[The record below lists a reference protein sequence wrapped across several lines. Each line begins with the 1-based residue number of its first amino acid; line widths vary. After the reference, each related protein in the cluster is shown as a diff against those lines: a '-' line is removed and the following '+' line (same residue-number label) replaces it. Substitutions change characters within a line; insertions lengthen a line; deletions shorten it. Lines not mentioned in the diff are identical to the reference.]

1 MEKLFDSVKELDK
14 RAEDSF
20 NLKNGVLMEQA
31 ARGMAEYI
39 RRYCT
44 DSATLQNRSKPSTLQ
59 QHTTP
64 STKPCVQIACGSGD
78 NGGDGFALARMLGD
92 FCRVR
97 TVAVFE
103 PKSPLCK
110 LQRERLELL
119 GIPVYTDLI
128 DHCDVLV
135 DAVFGTGI
143 HGLLDEH
150 TCAVLGQLNAVD
162 GYKIACDI
170 PSGLNTAGIPSPV
183 AFRADTTCTM
193 GALKTALYADSAK
206 DYTGTIQLLGL
217 GLPRTSYEGETNT
230 FLLSA
235 DDMCL
240 PHRSL
245 QNTHKMSYGH
255 GVFLCG
261 EKAGACMLAASAA
274 LHFGIGLVT
283 ILGTPQPNA
292 LPDFMYSTGLPDTFS
307 ALMVG
312 SGLGRSKTSQLP
324 ALHLLADEQVEER
337 PLILDADILH
347 SRAIMSVLPDCKLP
361 ILTPHPK
368 EFQSLLANSGLAQ
381 VSIAEIQ
388 QDRFGYLRL
397 FCTAFPHA
405 VVVLKG
411 AYPLI
416 GYGTQIFVNPL
427 GTNALAKA
435 GTGDVLSG
443 MITALAAQGYPPL
456 EAAYTASL
464 AHAQAARLLHTDYG
478 LTASALAASLPDL
491 CRISGEINNAD
502 ASVGVLNHP
511 HE

>member
-1 MEKLFDSVKELDK
+1 MEKIFDSVKELDK
-14 RAEDSF
+14 RAENSF

-39 RRYCT
+39 RSYCA
-44 DSATLQNRSKPSTLQ
+44 D
-59 QHTTP
+59 HTAPYTMQIDTAAP
-64 STKPCVQIACGSGD
+64 LPARQYHSPHVTKPCVQIICGSGD

-92 FCRVR
+92 FCTVR
-97 TVAVFE
+97 TVASFE

-119 GIPVYTDLI
+119 GIPVYTDIL
-128 DHCDVLV
+128 DSCDVLV

-143 HGLLDEH
+143 HGELDSH
-150 TCAVLGQLNAVD
+150 ACSVLEQMNAVR
-162 GYKIACDI
+162 GYKVACDI
-170 PSGLNTAGIPSPV
+170 PSGLNAAGIPAPIS
-183 AFRADTTCTM
+183 FRADTTCTM
-193 GALKTALYADSAK
+193 GALKTALYADTAK

-217 GLPRTSYEGETNT
+217 GLPRSSYEGDTNT

-235 DDMCL
+235 ADMRL
-240 PHRSL
+240 PHRSV

-255 GVFLCG
+255 GVFFCG
-261 EKAGACMLAASAA
+261 EKPGACVLAASAA

-283 ILGTPQPNA
+283 ILGVPQPNA
-292 LPDFMYSTGLPDTFS
+292 LPDFMYSTELPDTFS

-312 SGLGRSKTSQLP
+312 SGLGRSKTAQLP
-324 ALHLLADEQVEER
+324 ALSLLANPQVEDC

-347 SRAIMSVLPDCKLP
+347 SKALMSVLPACKQP

-368 EFQSLLANSGLAQ
+368 EFQSLLTNSGLAQ
-381 VSIAEIQ
+381 VSTTEIQ
-388 QDRFGYLRL
+388 QDRFAYLRL
-397 FCTAFPHA
+397 FCTTFPHT

-416 GYGTQIFVNPL
+416 GQGEQIFVNPL

-464 AHAQAARLLHTDYG
+464 AHAEAAKRLHTSDYG
-478 LTASALAASLPDL
+478 LTASALADSLSSL
-491 CRISGEINNAD
+491 CYSTEISANR
-502 ASVGVLNHP
+502 
-511 HE
+511 

>member
-39 RRYCT
+39 RRYCI

-170 PSGLNTAGIPSPV
+170 PSGLNAAGIPSPV

-312 SGLGRSKTSQLP
+312 SGLGRSKTAQLP

-368 EFQSLLANSGLAQ
+368 EFQSLLANSRLAQ
-381 VSIAEIQ
+381 VSVAEIQ

-405 VVVLKG
+405 IVVLKG

-416 GYGTQIFVNPL
+416 GYGKQIFVNPL

-456 EAAYTASL
+456 KAAYTASL

-491 CRISGEINNAD
+491 CRISEEINNSD
-502 ASVGVLNHP
+502 ASVRVLNHP